1 MRNYLPK
8 RPKQNKFSISRSLMP
23 VVLVI
28 MLAGI
33 IFPFI
38 AADEVSSPVLSLPA
52 QDEISDEAQQSV
64 FTNKLSPQEYADIET
79 TASKDS
85 DSTDNRSD
93 VAAAAGT
100 FWFLVPFYS
109 KLSPDRVLQ
118 NQSRAQLYNMVSSQP
133 GITFGTLARVLSIA
147 PGTAEY
153 HLRILERENYLR
165 SRKCGKFIRYYP
177 YEMATS
183 PYTPVQQKI
192 LNSLAIEPDQ
202 SQTDLAEQVGVSK
215 QVVNYNLKQ
224 LRDFGVVN
232 EHKQGTKIICRL
244 NSETPYTPNAF

>member
-1 MRNYLPK
+1 MRSYLPK
-8 RPKQNKFSISRSLMP
+8 RPDKGKFSITRTLMP
-23 VVLVI
+23 LVLI
-28 MLAGI
+28 TMLAGI
-33 IFPFI
+33 VFPFI
-38 AADEVSSPVLSLPA
+38 AAEWAQSPVISMPPE
-52 QDEISDEAQQSV
+52 DEISEEAEKSMI
-64 FTNKLSPQEYADIET
+64 TNKLSHKDYVDFET

-85 DSTDNRSD
+85 SDNRSEA
-93 VAAAAGT
+93 AAAAGT

-109 KLSPDRVLQ
+109 KLSPDRVMQ
-118 NQSRAQLYNMVSSQP
+118 NQSRAQLYNMVCSQP
-133 GITFGTLARVLSIA
+133 GITFGTLARVLCIA

-153 HLRILERENYLR
+153 HLRILEREGYLR

-177 YEMATS
+177 FEMKTS

-224 LRDFGVVN
+224 LRDYGVVD

-244 NSETPYTPNAF
+244 NAETPYSPNAF